1 MTQKNGRMPPRH
13 AECSVWRTCP
23 TPYLVAHML
32 CPFCE
37 HPDHRVVESRVP
49 DSKDA
54 IRRRR
59 ECLNCGR
66 RFTSYERVEEMPIA
80 VIKRSGE
87 REHFDRSKLLAGL
100 QRACHKRPV
109 ATGALE
115 VAVRDIEAEL
125 RNRLRNEVRSTL
137 IGDLSLRRLKELD
150 QVAYVRFASVYRQFE
165 DVEEFE
171 EELARLEREPP
182 LPRGQVPLDEH
193 VFANLHEPDPRPT
206 NGRGHLRALAGG
218 LDTDSA
224 DDTTLTTTTTQ
235 EVPDGD

>member
-1 MTQKNGRMPPRH
+1 MI
-13 AECSVWRTCP
+13 
-23 TPYLVAHML
+23 

-59 ECLNCGR
+59 ECLGCGR
-66 RFTSYERVEEMPIA
+66 RFTTYERVEETAVM

-87 REHFDRSKLLAGL
+87 REPFDRAKLLAGL

-115 VAVRDIEAEL
+115 VAVRDIEAEI
-125 RNRLRNEVRSTL
+125 RNRLRHEVRAAV
-137 IGDLSLRRLKELD
+137 IGELALRRLKEID
-150 QVAYVRFASVYRQFE
+150 QVAYVRFASVYRQFA

-182 LPRGQVPLDEH
+182 LPRGTVPLDEH
-193 VFANLHEPDPRPT
+193 MFELIDDTSVPG
-206 NGRGHLRALAGG
+206 GRAHLRALRGG
-218 LDTDSA
+218 RDTSGVPTLDSPTV
-224 DDTTLTTTTTQ
+224 TTTR